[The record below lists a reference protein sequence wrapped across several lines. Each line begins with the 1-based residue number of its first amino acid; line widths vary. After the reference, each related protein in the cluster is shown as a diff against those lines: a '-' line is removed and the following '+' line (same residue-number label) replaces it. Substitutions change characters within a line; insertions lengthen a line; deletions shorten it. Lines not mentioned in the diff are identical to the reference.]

1 MQNSAERYF
10 ILHKP
15 YDMVSQFVSSHE
27 VRVLGDLGYDFPE
40 GTHAVGRLDINSEG
54 LLILTTDKRVT
65 RLLFQSKVPHR
76 RTYLVKVKY
85 AVSAESLERLRKGV
99 TIRVRGGGYYV
110 TAPCEA
116 EVIPEPV
123 GVFGPVA
130 PSGVA
135 GLPGSAGSH
144 GTAGSPGTA
153 GPFDPAP
160 ARKDYFPVTWLRI
173 TLTEGKFHQLRK
185 MVDAVGHRCMRLIR
199 VSIEELSLAGLAAGG
214 VREVEQGPFFE
225 QLNITFPPL

>member
-40 GTHAVGRLDINSEG
+40 GTHAVGRLDNHSEG
-54 LLILTTDKRVT
+54 LLILTTDRRVT

-123 GVFGPVA
+123 GLTAPVGA
-130 PSGVA
+130 
-135 GLPGSAGSH
+135 PGSDGSF
-144 GTAGSPGTA
+144 GSC
-153 GPFDPAP
+153 P